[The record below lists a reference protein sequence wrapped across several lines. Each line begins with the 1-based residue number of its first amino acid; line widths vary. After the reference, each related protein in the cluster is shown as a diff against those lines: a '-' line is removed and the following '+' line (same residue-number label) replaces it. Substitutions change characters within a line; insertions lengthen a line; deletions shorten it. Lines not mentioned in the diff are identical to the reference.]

1 MQNSS
6 SFDPTNL
13 ICYKHFKLGKI
24 MTDENKALEER
35 RNKLYMTIFLVGMF
49 LTSLVVAWIMAKNHG
64 KDTTKERFK
73 LTNEYKVIK
82 KESYSYDSA
91 RGERVYNQLCAKCH
105 RPDGLG
111 TMQNPPLS
119 GSKIVQGLPSNAL
132 KIIVKGFTGKI
143 ERNGKTYNSVMPSFR
158 MIPHKDLAHVLNYIR
173 KSFGNEVIGEDI
185 HHVEVVKAKVDTIT
199 IKGPLQEKDL

>member
-1 MQNSS
+1 
-6 SFDPTNL
+6 
-13 ICYKHFKLGKI
+13 
-24 MTDENKALEER
+24 MTDENKAVEEK
-35 RNKLYMTIFLVGMF
+35 RNKLYMTIFLVGML

-82 KESYSYDSA
+82 KESYAYDSN
-91 RGERVYNQLCAKCH
+91 RGQRLYNQLCARCH
-105 RPDGLG
+105 KPDGSG
-111 TMQNPPLS
+111 MMQTPPLS
-119 GSKIVQGLPSNAL
+119 GSKIVQDSPSSAL
-132 KIIVKGFTGKI
+132 KIMVRGLTGKI
-143 ERNGKTYNSVMPSFR
+143 ERNGKSYNSIMPSFR

-173 KSFGNEVIGEDI
+173 NSFGNEATGEDI